1 MIRYFI
7 IICLT
12 FGCISVIQA
21 QKKEKIKGNRNV
33 TTKETIVDAFHKI
46 SLTDKFKIDIIEG
59 ITSKVFIEAD
69 DNLHDVIKIS
79 VIDSVLRFDTTK
91 KITSSKA
98 MHIKVTYSDALR
110 YIEVQDNAEVSSLTS
125 INLPEMTV
133 SNSGNSKSFLNIKTD
148 KFKYINSDKS
158 LVKLNLEAKIVTLEL
173 SENASLE
180 ALINADSMQVD
191 MYQRAEAKIEG
202 DVLSLDIRADNSSSF
217 IGKNL
222 TAQTCN
228 AVAGLQTEM
237 YLQVNKALT
246 IDASGNTEI
255 FIYDE
260 PKLTVNNFSGTA
272 KLHKKEMK

>member
-1 MIRYFI
+1 M
-7 IICLT
+7 T